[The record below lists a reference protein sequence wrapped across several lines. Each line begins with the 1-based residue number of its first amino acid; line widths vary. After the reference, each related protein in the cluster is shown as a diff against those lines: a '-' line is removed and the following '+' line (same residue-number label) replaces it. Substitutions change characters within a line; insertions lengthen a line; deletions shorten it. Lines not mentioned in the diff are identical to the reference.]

1 MSALEM
7 VICITGYHDQL
18 KAIIDS
24 YPVSVYETLLDQDV
38 VQYNIELPDDDELL
52 DAITPLQYQ
61 ALQIVIPF
69 NVSIDLPAAK
79 EMLTVLISR
88 ILGARVV
95 SITHLIRNG
104 YLFLTPRVGD
114 GYLLYRSREVI
125 QDFHSRV
132 DPNLLVDYRV
142 LDPHPMV
149 LLAVHR
155 LGRKVRWVEDIA
167 VIPLKEEERLD
178 VHNLTLSLLSQGWRL
193 TYDKVPLDKLRAIGE
208 VEIVQRGHITV
219 TFYKPDP
226 ILLLS
231 NDQLYHLTQ
240 LTITGPW
247 MAPVISDTIM
257 EGGGIPSLNPIGTVS
272 GVSRGANRMYTETS
286 NDKETWDRIRAKLQ
300 DKAKHIPGAR
310 IDPTLAL
317 VIPFRTDW
325 KELVQLMNSDH

>member
-1 MSALEM
+1 MSTLEM
-7 VICITGYHDQL
+7 VICVTGYHDQL
-18 KAIIDS
+18 KAIIDT
-24 YPVSVYETLLDQDV
+24 YPVSVYETVLDQDV
-38 VQYNIELPDDDELL
+38 VQYDIDIPDNDELL

-61 ALQIVIPF
+61 VLQVVIPF
-69 NVSIDLPAAK
+69 NESIDLPNAK

-88 ILGARVV
+88 ILGAHVV

-104 YLFLTPRVGD
+104 YLFLTPRVGN

-132 DPNLLVDYRV
+132 DPNLLIDYRV

-155 LGRKVRWVEDIA
+155 LGKKVRWVEDIA
-167 VIPLKEEERLD
+167 VIPQKEEERLD
-178 VHNLTLSLLSQGWRL
+178 VYNLTRDLLRQGWRL
-193 TYDKVPLDKLRAIGE
+193 TYDRVPLDKLRAIGQ
-208 VEIVQRGHITV
+208 VEIVEQGLTTV
-219 TFYKPDP
+219 TFYKLDP
-226 ILLLS
+226 NLLVS
-231 NDQLYHLTQ
+231 NDQLYQLTE

-247 MAPVISDTIM
+247 MAPVMSDTIM

-272 GVSRGANRMYTETS
+272 GVSRGANRMY
-286 NDKETWDRIRAKLQ
+286 KETISDKDTWDLIRTKLQ
-300 DKAKHIPGAR
+300 DKVKHIPGAW

-325 KELVQLMNSDH
+325 RELVKLMKSD